1 MILKE
6 ELKYS
11 KSHEWV
17 ALDGDSAVVG
27 LTDYAQSELGD
38 LVFVNLPE
46 VGDTVEAGEVFGDV
60 ESVKAVSD
68 VYSPVTGEVTEINE
82 ELLDSPELINDDAYE
97 AWFIKVKDVSATE
110 ELLTAEE
117 YKAGHIE
124 GSINVPLQNIG
135 SIKQLIENLSAP
147 IYTYCLSGARSR
159 QAAAALEAMGY
170 KKVINIGGIGG
181 YRGKIVR

>member
-6 ELKYS
+6 ELTYS
-11 KSHEWV
+11 KSHAWV

-117 YKAGHIE
+117 YKAFVE
-124 GSINVPLQNIG
+124 SEQ
-135 SIKQLIENLSAP
+135 E
-147 IYTYCLSGARSR
+147 
-159 QAAAALEAMGY
+159 
-170 KKVINIGGIGG
+170 
-181 YRGKIVR
+181 

>member
-1 MILKE
+1 MILKD

-17 ALDGDSAVVG
+17 KLDGGTAVVG
-27 LTDYAQSELGD
+27 LTDFAQSELGD

-46 VGDTVEAGEVFGDV
+46 VGDAVEAGEVFGDV

-82 ELLDSPELINDDAYE
+82 ELLDSPELINDNAYE

-117 YKAGHIE
+117 YKAFVE
-124 GSINVPLQNIG
+124 SEQD
-135 SIKQLIENLSAP
+135 Q
-147 IYTYCLSGARSR
+147 
-159 QAAAALEAMGY
+159 
-170 KKVINIGGIGG
+170 
-181 YRGKIVR
+181 